1 MGYVA
6 AEKKNGK
13 TTTTGDPSEDRKYI
27 RDIRDLS
34 SNISRQNVQSI
45 SGSYYPYIDKVLQ
58 QREGLEK

>member
-1 MGYVA
+1 MV
-6 AEKKNGK
+6 K
-13 TTTTGDPSEDRKYI
+13 TTTTGDASEDRKYI
-27 RDIRDLS
+27 KDIRDLS